1 MSEREYPARPV
12 VGVGAVI
19 LVGRETASA
28 LGWEPLAGD
37 RGVVLVQRRFPPL
50 AGTWSLPGG
59 GLEVGETLPTGVAR
73 EVLEETG
80 LTVDVGAVVD
90 VFDRIMLDGDGR
102 VQYHF
107 VLVDYVCTA
116 VAGWPQPGSDVA
128 AVAVAD
134 PGRLAAY
141 HLTDKAIEV
150 IAKALNHVV

>member
-1 MSEREYPARPV
+1 MSGREYPDRPV

-19 LVGRETASA
+19 LADRATAAA
-28 LGWEPLAGD
+28 LAWEPLTGD
-37 RGVVLVQRRFPPL
+37 RGVVLVRRRFAPL

-59 GLEVGETLPTGVAR
+59 GLEVGETLAAGVAR

-80 LTVDVGAVVD
+80 LTVAVGAVID
-90 VFDRIMLDGDGR
+90 VFDRVMLDGDGR

-116 VAGWPQPGSDVA
+116 VAGRPQPGSDVA

-134 PGRLAAY
+134 PSRLDAY

-150 IAKALNHVV
+150 IAKAMDHVV